1 MGITL
6 ESGGDCAYSSTELG
20 LRVTFSNRGQ
30 AGAGAF
36 VLAVNTTRKVIAEG
50 LTAGEIRSIWLPTFV
65 YLGENVAIVDAD
77 NTVTES
83 NETNNQLV
91 QFVPIPTLPPTC
103 TPTPTHTPTVTPTP
117 TGTATLSAQLPARV
131 YLPMVVQ

>member
-20 LRVTFSNRGQ
+20 LHVTFSNRGQ

-36 VLAVNTTRKVIAEG
+36 VLAVNATRKVIADG
-50 LTAGEIRSIWLPTFV
+50 LTAGETRSIWLPTFV
-65 YLGENVAIVDAD
+65 YQGENVVIVDAD
-77 NTVTES
+77 DAVTES
-83 NETNNQLV
+83 NEANNQLA

-103 TPTPTHTPTVTPTP
+103 TPTPTHTPTVTLTP
-117 TGTATLSAQLPARV
+117 TSTATLFVTPAAPI